1 VTAAARRIIL
11 LAAFGGLLFDGME
24 LGLMPIAPLSVTKS
38 LRGGRFTDALAG
50 DLSFPKTHPALIG
63 ACPVCCC
70 SGYFWRRELLSS
82 GCSATGGTGDDPTG
96 HRRRENIKA

>member
-1 VTAAARRIIL
+1 MTAAARRIIL

-63 ACPVCCC
+63 ACFVRRLTVC
-70 SGYFWRRELLSS
+70 SYGDARRK
-82 GCSATGGTGDDPTG
+82 GCRWAVSNEA
-96 HRRRENIKA
+96 RRST